1 MEREKRVSMTP
12 ALSHLGTLSAR
23 LEQRFPYF
31 AKTIGKRLEDFGEAW
46 ALDFEEEL
54 AKFFDADEE
63 ALKKATD
70 GYGTFALDAMKLQ
83 KRFDK
88 ERCYINKNYADVA
101 KAVYH
106 SRDYMFDLY
115 LPGILLSQ
123 YLWPH
128 HYRQLLF
135 FRNRFI
141 PRARQIP
148 VRLFFDVGVGTGF
161 YSKEMLRLL
170 PDASGR
176 GFDISEHSL
185 AHTTKMLDR
194 WKLSQHYDAHRQDI
208 LSYDND
214 VLADAIVSVEV
225 LEHLENPP
233 QFLDGLRR
241 MLRRGGIGYITAAI
255 NAPNAD
261 HIYLYRSGDDVARE
275 IEAAGFSI
283 LDRQE
288 FFGYVA
294 RSGESVPSGGVF
306 IVGND
311 R

>member
-1 MEREKRVSMTP
+1 MTS
-12 ALSHLGTLSAR
+12 ALPHLDILSAR

-31 AKTIGKRLEDFGEAW
+31 AKIIGKRLDDFGNAW

-54 AKFFDADEE
+54 AKFFDGDSD

-70 GYGTFALDAMKLQ
+70 GYGAFALDAMKLQ

-88 ERCYINKNYADVA
+88 DGCYINKSYADVA

-106 SRDYMFDLY
+106 SSDYMFDLY

-135 FRNRFI
+135 FREKFI
-141 PRARQIP
+141 PRARQLP
-148 VRLFFDVGVGTGF
+148 ARLFFDVGVGTGF
-161 YSKEMLRLL
+161 YSKEMLWQV
-170 PDASGR
+170 PDVSGR
-176 GFDISEHSL
+176 GYDISEHSL

-194 WKLSQHYDAHRQDI
+194 WKLSGRYDARRQDI
-208 LSYDND
+208 LTYSDEI
-214 VLADAIVSVEV
+214 LADAIISVEV
-225 LEHLENPP
+225 LEHLEDPP
-233 QFLDGLRR
+233 QFLAGLRR
-241 MLRRGGIGYITAAI
+241 MLRPGGIGYITAAI

-288 FFGYVA
+288 FFGYVPRA
-294 RSGESVPSGGVF
+294 GESVPSGGVF
-306 IVGND
+306 VVAND